1 MCANILFAE
10 VKIIIFEG
18 CIQKVNTMFR
28 MSMISPFDVD
38 HPESRD
44 DFVINIEDST
54 NHMEVS
60 SI

>member
-1 MCANILFAE
+1 MCKHTIRGSENHH
-10 VKIIIFEG
+10 FERW
-18 CIQKVNTMFR
+18 IQKVNTMFR
-28 MSMISPFDVD
+28 MSMISPFDAD
-38 HPESRD
+38 HPETRD